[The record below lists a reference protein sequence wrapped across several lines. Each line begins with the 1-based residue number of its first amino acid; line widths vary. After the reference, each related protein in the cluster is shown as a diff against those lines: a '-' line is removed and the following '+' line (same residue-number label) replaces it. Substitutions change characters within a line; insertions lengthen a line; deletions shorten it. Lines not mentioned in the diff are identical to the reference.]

1 MIKSVTQ
8 GAYKLHTKGV
18 VLISIKYNEEKD
30 YLEKIELICK
40 AFGKVHINLT
50 EREAIIKATVAMCMY
65 NLKNVAIRTN
75 TQTKR

>member
-8 GAYKLHTKGV
+8 GAYKLLTKGV
-18 VLISIKYNEEKD
+18 VLISIKYKEEKD
-30 YLEKIELICK
+30 YLEKIQLICK

-50 EREAIIKATVAMCMY
+50 ERETMIKVTVAITTTY
-65 NLKNVAIRTN
+65 FKNIATRTN